1 MIELNKKVKEMMDM
15 PPLIP
20 YTEEIKANM
29 EQSAMNMALG
39 MMYASKEFR
48 AYMQLNINRAIRSL
62 LECKDMIDVSFAK
75 GRIYTL
81 KELLVNAKEAFEKME
96 ALKAKLKKI

>member
-1 MIELNKKVKEMMDM
+1 MTELNKKVKELMDM

-20 YTEEIKANM
+20 YTEEIKANV

-48 AYMQLNINRAIRSL
+48 SYMQLNINRAIRSI
-62 LECKDMIDVSFAK
+62 LECRDINDVYFAK
-75 GRIYTL
+75 GCVHTL
-81 KELLVNAKEAFEKME
+81 KQLLNNSREAFEKME